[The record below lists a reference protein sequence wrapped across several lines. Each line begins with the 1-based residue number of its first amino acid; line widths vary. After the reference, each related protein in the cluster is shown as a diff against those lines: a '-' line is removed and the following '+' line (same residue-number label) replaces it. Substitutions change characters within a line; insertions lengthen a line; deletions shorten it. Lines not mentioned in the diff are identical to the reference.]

1 MANKPLSDGP
11 ERSSGFAQTASC
23 AKYEHATTGAK
34 VEPTGAKVEPAE
46 GSQTSG
52 QHPRHPERTPLG
64 QYGPGNAAR
73 RTHGARALQL
83 HGPQTA
89 LEQLRLDTVKAGL
102 MADRGGAA
110 ELTTAEQLEINRA
123 SELSLLAE
131 LYWQYLTEHGPMT
144 ERGRTRAALTTYLQV
159 CGTLSRTLDKVG
171 RGRRSRDLS
180 DDLAH
185 WLQPESAE

>member
-1 MANKPLSDGP
+1 MANKSLSDGP

-23 AKYEHATTGAK
+23 AKSAQAPDGAK
-34 VEPTGAKVEPAE
+34 VAADRLSPTGDT
-46 GSQTSG
+46 GSKTSG
-52 QHPRHPERTPLG
+52 QHPIYPERTPG
-64 QYGPGNAAR
+64 GTWAEGNAAR
-73 RTHGARALQL
+73 RTHGGRALQL

-89 LEQLRLDTVKAGL
+89 LEQLRLDTVRAGL
-102 MADRGGAA
+102 MADRGGES
-110 ELTTAEQLEINRA
+110 ELTTAETVEISRA
-123 SELSLLAE
+123 AELSLLAE

-180 DDLAH
+180 DDLSH
-185 WLQPESAE
+185 WLQRESAE